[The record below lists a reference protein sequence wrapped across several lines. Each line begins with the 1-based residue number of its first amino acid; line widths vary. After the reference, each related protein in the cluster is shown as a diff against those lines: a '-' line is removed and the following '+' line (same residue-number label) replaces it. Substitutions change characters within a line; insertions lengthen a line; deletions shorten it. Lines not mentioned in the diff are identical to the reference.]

1 MNRLDTT
8 QFEVSQASTRVATG
22 MIWGTYLAFGLASVL
37 AAVWGISSAYNPTDQ
52 TFSALSRL
60 PTSLLIVDGWA
71 LLVAV
76 VRRNAATPLRVPFK
90 TPLILG
96 IVHMV
101 TGVAC
106 QHFATFDVLYELVWV
121 DDRVGH
127 YEVKWVIGTGLT
139 LLPLVSILLAG
150 FETRLVRW
158 VLLSEF
164 TSVGTRVEGPAI
176 ETPDMEL
183 GTEHLYEAQV
193 LLNNL
198 GYDVTPISGELNT
211 STIDS
216 LKQFQDSVSL
226 PAIGKL
232 TAKSM
237 IELRNVW
244 RAKESESSP
253 VRAVSE
259 HAVRRTGSRIASL
272 FKRS

>member
-8 QFEVSQASTRVATG
+8 QFEAPQASTRVATG
-22 MIWGTYLAFGLASVL
+22 MIWGTFLVFGAASVL
-37 AAVWGISSAYNPTDQ
+37 AAVWGISSAFNPTDQ
-52 TFSALSRL
+52 TFSVLSRL
-60 PTSLLIVDGWA
+60 PPSLLIVDGWA
-71 LLVAV
+71 LLVVV

-96 IVHMV
+96 IVHTV
-101 TGVAC
+101 AGVAC
-106 QHFATFDVLYELVWV
+106 QHFVTFDVLYDLVWV

-127 YEVKWVIGTGLT
+127 YEVRWVIGAGLT
-139 LLPLVSILLAG
+139 LLSLVSFLLAA

-164 TSVGTRVEGPAI
+164 TSAGTRAEVPAVEA
-176 ETPDMEL
+176 PDVEL
-183 GTEHLYEAQV
+183 GTEHVYEAQI

-198 GYDVTPISGELNT
+198 GYDVSPISGELNA
-211 STIDS
+211 STMDS
-216 LKQFQDSVSL
+216 LKQFQDSVNL
-226 PAIGKL
+226 PAVGKL

-244 RAKESESSP
+244 REKEKESSS

-259 HAVRRTGSRIASL
+259 HAVRRTGSRIAGL

>member
-22 MIWGTYLAFGLASVL
+22 MIWGTYLAFGVASVL

-60 PTSLLIVDGWA
+60 PPSLLIVDGWA

-96 IVHMV
+96 IVHTV

-127 YEVKWVIGTGLT
+127 YEVKWVIGMGLT
-139 LLPLVSILLAG
+139 LLSLVSILLAG

-164 TSVGTRVEGPAI
+164 TSVGTRAEGPEI
-176 ETPDMEL
+176 ETPDVEL

-259 HAVRRTGSRIASL
+259 HAVRRTGSRIAGL